1 MEHNFNQERGVAS
14 NGKNRTK
21 KNKVD
26 SYLGTFLIMILGLGI
41 IFSYVYQSTKQVYL
55 NYEIVNK
62 NKEINSLNI
71 LLMEAKVEN
80 ERLQTNE
87 NIEKVASEKLG
98 MSYDKSDRVIVVK
111 EKDTVTE
118 AQQGSDDMKK
128 ISIFMKSLYKETYNQ
143 LSQLNLENIINYFK
157 EK

>member
-1 MEHNFNQERGVAS
+1 MEQNFSQERGATS
-14 NGKNRTK
+14 NRRNKAK
-21 KNKVD
+21 KSKVD
-26 SYLGTFLIMILGLGI
+26 SYLGTFLIMLLGLAI

-62 NKEINSLNI
+62 NKEINNLNI
-71 LLMEAKVEN
+71 LLMESKVEN

-111 EKDTVTE
+111 EKETTTE
-118 AQQGSDDMKK
+118 AQQDSDDKRK
-128 ISIFMKSLYKETYNQ
+128 ISIFMKSLYEETYKQ
-143 LSQLNLENIINYFK
+143 LSQLSFENIINYFNGK
-157 EK
+157 

>member
-1 MEHNFNQERGVAS
+1 MEQNFGQERGANV
-14 NGKNRTK
+14 NRKNKVK
-21 KNKVD
+21 KSKVD
-26 SYLGTFLIMILGLGI
+26 SYLGTFLIILLGLAI

-62 NKEINSLNI
+62 NKEINNLNI
-71 LLMEAKVEN
+71 LLMESKVEN

-111 EKDTVTE
+111 EKETTTE
-118 AQQGSDDMKK
+118 AQQESDDKRK
-128 ISIFMKSLYKETYNQ
+128 ISIFMKSLYEETYTQ
-143 LSQLNLENIINYFK
+143 LSQLSFENIINYFK

>member
-1 MEHNFNQERGVAS
+1 MEQNFNQERGA
-14 NGKNRTK
+14 NLNKRNKPK

-26 SYLGTFLIMILGLGI
+26 SYIGTFLIMLLGLGI

-62 NKEINSLNI
+62 NKEINNLNI
-71 LLMEAKVEN
+71 LLMESKVEN

-111 EKDTVTE
+111 EKETATE
-118 AQQGSDDMKK
+118 AQQDSDDKKK
-128 ISIFMKSLYKETYNQ
+128 ISIFMKSLYEETYSQ
-143 LSQLNLENIINYFK
+143 LSQLSFENIINYFK

>member
-1 MEHNFNQERGVAS
+1 MEQTSNQAQS
-14 NGKNRTK
+14 NKKKKTK
-21 KNKVD
+21 KSKVS
-26 SYLGTFLIMILGLGI
+26 SYLSTFLVMLLGLVI

-62 NKEINSLNI
+62 NKEISNLNI
-71 LLMEAKVEN
+71 KLMEAKVEN

-98 MSYDKSDRVIVVK
+98 MSYDKSDRVVIVK
-111 EKDTVTE
+111 ESETT
-118 AQQGSDDMKK
+118 SDQEVDDDKRK
-128 ISIFMKSLYKETYNQ
+128 IKIFMKSLYDETY
-143 LSQLNLENIINYFK
+143 SQLKQLRLDNIIKYFK

>member
-1 MEHNFNQERGVAS
+1 MEQNFSQERGATS
-14 NGKNRTK
+14 NRRNKVK
-21 KNKVD
+21 KSKVD
-26 SYLGTFLIMILGLGI
+26 SYLGTFLIMLLGLAI

-62 NKEINSLNI
+62 NKEINNLNI
-71 LLMEAKVEN
+71 LLMESKVEN

-111 EKDTVTE
+111 EKETTTE
-118 AQQGSDDMKK
+118 AQQDSDDKRK
-128 ISIFMKSLYKETYNQ
+128 ISIFMKSLYEETYKQ
-143 LSQLNLENIINYFK
+143 LSQLSFENIINYFNGK
-157 EK
+157 